1 MKQIIYLTIFLFLAN
16 CSTHSVKLG
25 KRCTKIAEDN
35 TYEKSLI
42 WLIDKKSIE
51 TFDQKINKK
60 TVKLMERMDENP
72 LNNGIISILVGYNF
86 SPSDS

>member
-1 MKQIIYLTIFLFLAN
+1 MKILSLTLIFLFLAN

-42 WLIDKKSIE
+42 WLIDKASLE
-51 TFDQKINKK
+51 TFDQKINRQNC
-60 TVKLMERMDENP
+60 E
-72 LNNGIISILVGYNF
+72 LNGEKS
-86 SPSDS
+86 

>member
-1 MKQIIYLTIFLFLAN
+1 MAN

-42 WLIDKKSIE
+42 WLIDRKSIE
-51 TFDQKINKK
+51 TFDQKINKRNC
-60 TVKLMERMDENP
+60 EIN
-72 LNNGIISILVGYNF
+72 
-86 SPSDS
+86 

>member
-1 MKQIIYLTIFLFLAN
+1 MKILSLTLIFLFLAN

-42 WLIDKKSIE
+42 WLIDKASLE
-51 TFDQKINKK
+51 TFDQKINRQNCE
-60 TVKLMERMDENP
+60 LNGER
-72 LNNGIISILVGYNF
+72 S
-86 SPSDS
+86 